1 MNGILGSTE
10 VIAAVIGT
18 ILAFVF
24 GIIATYLTQY
34 FSERKLK
41 AEINYTK
48 FIEAPLILTKNE
60 LKDNIRV
67 SYQATELIKPYYYRL
82 TITNAGRKLIRK
94 QAFTCIFPSQSRLVD
109 LSSFPI
115 ITYQPIREVG
125 PIINDSSNQRNEFR
139 YIIEKLG
146 FRQTIVLEF
155 LTTDNNSGNFDS
167 SGNFDVIFAPNE
179 EQEVTVNR
187 GSITNLP
194 SIEKRVWQVLTSIIV
209 FILLKETSNIALLV
223 FNINPAIS
231 ASISTVIGIPALF
244 FSLKLFA
251 TILTEIRNTVKDAEP
266 SGYQYEII
274 GDVGTLQQ
282 ISVYSNS
289 TVGSVVGTLHDYSP
303 TPKVLSDQG
312 STTTNSSQT

>member
-48 FIEAPLILTKNE
+48 VAEAPLILTRNE
-60 LKDNIRV
+60 LKDSIRV
-67 SYQATELIKPYYYRL
+67 SYQSTELIRPYYYRL
-82 TITNAGRKLIRK
+82 TITNTGRKLIRK
-94 QAFTCIFPSQSRLVD
+94 QAFTCIFPNQSKLVD

-125 PIINDSSNQRNEFR
+125 PVINDSTNQRNEFR

-146 FRQTIVLEF
+146 PRQAMVLEF
-155 LTTDNNSGNFDS
+155 LTTDNNTGNFDN

-179 EQEVTVNR
+179 EQEVTVNQ
-187 GSITNLP
+187 GSSTNLP
-194 SIEKRVWQVLTSIIV
+194 SIEGRVWQLLISLIV
-209 FILLKETSNIALLV
+209 FLLLKETSNIALLI
-223 FNINPAIS
+223 FNLSPAIS
-231 ASISTVIGIPALF
+231 ASISTIIGTPALF
-244 FSLKLFA
+244 FSLRLFA
-251 TILTEIRNTVKDAEP
+251 TILTELRGNIKDSERG
-266 SGYQYEII
+266 GYQYEIT
-274 GDVGTLQQ
+274 GDVGMIQQ
-282 ISVYSNS
+282 VSVYSNS

-303 TPKVLSDQG
+303 TPRMSGDQN
-312 STTTNSSQT
+312 SATTNSGQS